1 MQPIRKLLNS
11 IVFSGFTDGM
21 SLDHREK
28 FLKAVARQNPKY
40 VYKVAK
46 GADGK
51 LAIVHQF
58 DLADDNV
65 SKYLVLECV
74 ESQVNA
80 IKGMS
85 KKQAQDTLSALFPK
99 QSHIRGQL
107 DQPGIIVQPFNPSD
121 VPPKIREQNL
131 LAMQEG
137 K

>member
-21 SLDHREK
+21 SLEHRQK

-58 DLADDNV
+58 ELADDNV

-80 IKGMS
+80 IKG

-121 VPPKIREQNL
+121 VPPEIREQNL